1 LRNQNE
7 EKLTRME
14 KARSDALEMAQEE
27 NAEAKAAAED
37 A

>member
-1 LRNQNE
+1 
-7 EKLTRME
+7 ME